1 MAEIKDLLNNV
12 VLRPDGRAADEL
24 RPVRITRNFTDA
36 PEGSVLI
43 ECGSTRVMC
52 TATFTTGVP
61 RWRKD
66 SGLGW
71 VTAAR
76 HRRTHRPGVGAWQD
90 RRPHA

>member
-43 ECGSTRVMC
+43 E
-52 TATFTTGVP
+52 
-61 RWRKD
+61 W
-66 SGLGW
+66 
-71 VTAAR
+71 AR
-76 HRRTHRPGVGAWQD
+76 RA
-90 RRPHA
+90 

>member
-1 MAEIKDLLNNV
+1 
-12 VLRPDGRAADEL
+12 
-24 RPVRITRNFTDA
+24 
-36 PEGSVLI
+36 
-43 ECGSTRVMC
+43 MC

-71 VTAAR
+71 VTAEYAMLPR
-76 HRRTHRPGVGAWQD
+76 ATAERTDREVGARQD

>member
-52 TATFTTGVP
+52 TATFTTGVR
-61 RWRKD
+61 RWR
-66 SGLGW
+66 
-71 VTAAR
+71 
-76 HRRTHRPGVGAWQD
+76 
-90 RRPHA
+90 